1 MPARRRRP
9 RGYIEEL
16 PSGSFRAVVYAGADP
31 LTGRPHYLR
40 ETARTYDAAEVALT
54 RLQGQVDEDRHPKI
68 DITLGRAIEQ
78 WLEVAEL
85 EDTTRDRYEDL
96 VRIYIAPTLGS
107 LPAAKLGA
115 ELLERF
121 YTRLQRCR
129 RLCSG
134 RPNADHTC
142 RPLSSS
148 TVRKIHFII
157 SAALKQAVRW
167 QHLGV
172 NKAALAVAP
181 SPAQTEPDPPTA
193 AEAATILSESVGRR
207 SRLGP
212 TAVAHDGHRLPPRR
226 DQRPALD
233 ARRLRQGSSARPAEQ
248 CPAKGGDQGEGDED
262 PAAASGRT

>member
-1 MPARRRRP
+1 MGRGLCGATVPHASAPAPSTRAHRAASVGELPRQRLRRGRPTDGPAR
-9 RGYIEEL
+9 
-16 PSGSFRAVVYAGADP
+16 
-31 LTGRPHYLR
+31 YLR
-40 ETARTYDAAEVALT
+40 ETARTYEGARLALT

-121 YTRLQRCR
+121 YARLQRCR

-134 RPNADHTC
+134 SPNADHTC

-167 QHLGV
+167 QHVGV

-193 AEAATILSESVGRR
+193 AEAATMLSE
-207 SRLGP
+207 
-212 TAVAHDGHRLPPRR
+212 AWA
-226 DQRPALD
+226 A
-233 ARRLRQGSSARPAEQ
+233 
-248 CPAKGGDQGEGDED
+248 D
-262 PAAASGRT
+262 PDWA